1 MIIEGGCDPIEH
13 VVVKVARHA
22 AVWECIF
29 WECLTRELENGT
41 LKDLRGVRNISLGLH
56 AENIWDLI
64 PLELMKESRKNKH
77 I

>member
-1 MIIEGGCDPIEH
+1 MITEGGCDPIEH

-41 LKDLRGVRNISLGLH
+41 LKGPERG
-56 AENIWDLI
+56 
-64 PLELMKESRKNKH
+64 
-77 I
+77 